1 MLKSFKML
9 KSFEKNASTHRTYRT
24 IRTTIMRIKKGDQI
38 QVIAGKNKGKKGP
51 VVRVL
56 PVAGKIVAENIN
68 IVKKH
73 MKPKKEGEKGQI
85 VETAAPFD
93 VSNAMLV
100 CPECGKTTRVSYS
113 IKGKDKARVC
123 KKCKKEF

>member
-1 MLKSFKML
+1 
-9 KSFEKNASTHRTYRT
+9 
-24 IRTTIMRIKKGDQI
+24 MRIKKGDQI
-38 QVIAGKNKGKKGP
+38 QVIAGKSKGKKGQ

-56 PVAGKIVAENIN
+56 PSLGKIVAENIN

-85 VETAAPFD
+85 VEIAAPFN

-100 CPECGKTTRVSYS
+100 CPECGKMTRVGYS
-113 IKGKDKARVC
+113 VKNGNKSRVC